1 MIPYP
6 VSWCMVG
13 LVITRIHVSPSLI
26 SPSLGAAIDYPLAN
40 AYLNGNWFQ
49 TVDDFRVENCIFQL
63 HELLEDLLWTFDPF
77 FVDLSPTLAGIP
89 SFFLSWNSFREN
101 PSRSSQQLHRPRCFS
116 CPCPCR
122 SCCARG
128 ARLQR
133 CQDVRCFLLNVT
145 ITNAALT

>member
-26 SPSLGAAIDYPLAN
+26 SLSLGAAIDYPLAN
-40 AYLNGNWFQ
+40 AYLNGNWFE
-49 TVDDFRVENCIFQL
+49 TVDDFRVEHGIFQL

-101 PSRSSQQLHRPRCFS
+101 PSRLSQQLHRARCFS